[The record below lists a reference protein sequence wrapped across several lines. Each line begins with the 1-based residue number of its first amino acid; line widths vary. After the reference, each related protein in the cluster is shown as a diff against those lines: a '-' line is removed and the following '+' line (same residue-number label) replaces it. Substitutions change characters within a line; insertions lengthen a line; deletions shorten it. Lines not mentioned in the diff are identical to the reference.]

1 MADVVASDPVGR
13 GGPRV
18 TFTMFASDEDP
29 MLRAWLRFRDPLV
42 GSRDPDARP
51 SVRHV
56 AADLHRPKGD
66 GGRGGGRVGSREVGF
81 WRMLASNNRELGRSY
96 LLYRSFEQARAH
108 VHALQGQSDALD
120 VTYVSGPV
128 TGSRGWVLTAAGEP
142 VMTCSRWYES
152 TSARAAAAV
161 GALAAFP
168 RAVVS
173 DAPDRSGRS
182 GRYPRAAER
191 ALRS

>member
-1 MADVVASDPVGR
+1 MADTAASDPVGR
-13 GGPRV
+13 SGPRV

-42 GSRDPDARP
+42 GSSDPDARP
-51 SVRHV
+51 PLRHV
-56 AADLHRPKGD
+56 DGDLHRSE
-66 GGRGGGRVGSREVGF
+66 RGGGRAGTRAIGF

-108 VHALQGQSDALD
+108 VHALQGHPEALE

-142 VMTCSRWYES
+142 VMTCSRWYDS
-152 TSARAAAAV
+152 TSARAAAAG

-168 RAVVS
+168 LALVS
-173 DAPDRSGRS
+173 DTPDRGGRS

-191 ALRS
+191 ALGA